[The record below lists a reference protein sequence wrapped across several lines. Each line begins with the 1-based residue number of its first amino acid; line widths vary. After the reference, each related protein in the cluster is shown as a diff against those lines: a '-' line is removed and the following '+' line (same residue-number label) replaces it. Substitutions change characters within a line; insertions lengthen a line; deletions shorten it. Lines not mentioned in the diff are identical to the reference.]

1 MVEPGGETN
10 SKKGSGGL
18 IVGLLILAA
27 VFALAVVRLRPSAPK
42 PADAPET
49 EFSAGRARAV
59 LAELV
64 GNGEPHPV
72 GSAANAQTR
81 ERVLQAFR
89 RLGYE
94 PEVVPGFVCRLGGV
108 CATVQNVVARLAG
121 RAVPGAP
128 TPKAVMLSAHYDS
141 VPSGPGVSDDLTGV
155 AAILEVARLMKAG
168 PPPANPVIFLID
180 DGEEAGL
187 LGAEAFVRTP
197 AAKEVGVVINLEAR
211 GTSGPGLMFQTH
223 QANGAWIPLL
233 SKALSRPVASSVFV
247 SIYERLPND
256 TDYSVF
262 KREGMP
268 GFNFAL
274 IGDAEHYH
282 SPLDS
287 LANASPAS
295 LQHLG
300 ESTFELTRVLSQAEL
315 DRPKIGPAV
324 FFDVLSIGIVRW
336 PGAATLP
343 LAAIPLVA
351 VALAC
356 RKIWSTRAASLGGSI
371 LALVAAVGSIAAAF
385 GIGLVFTNAQRGA
398 GGLQVI
404 WPAEATVLLVALGA
418 FAAFAVLGVLAAAGR
433 TARAAGVWTGVWL
446 AWAILGL
453 LVSWTVSGASYL
465 FVLPTLVAGLAGWL
479 LGPDRRPLAA
489 LLPLAVAGVLWAP
502 LALLLFAG
510 LGTPGIVVIAVVFG
524 LIAMPLA
531 PLLADARRPALW
543 VGAIALIG
551 LVAAFLV
558 PSTTRASAASPK
570 RLSLTYHLDADTP
583 AGRWVLAGDLPP
595 GQPLPPALAAKAAF
609 TIGQPFPWS
618 FAQAKTAVAPA
629 PPLPLVGPTVEVL
642 LDEPRPDGRHLS
654 LRLVSPRGAPSIA
667 LHVPVAADVR
677 SARMADEEIPKTEEG
692 KIPPRGDWFTF
703 QYLSTPPEGI
713 VLDLVV
719 GGSGPIDA
727 YLVDRSLGLPPAAR
741 PIGAARP
748 EDTVPD
754 GDAIVVSRKVRL

>member
-1 MVEPGGETN
+1 MVEPGDGAN
-10 SKKGSGGL
+10 SRKGSGGL

-27 VFALAVVRLRPSAPK
+27 LFALAVVRLRPPSPK
-42 PADAPET
+42 PADAPEA

-59 LAELV
+59 LTELV

-94 PEVVPGFVCRLGGV
+94 PEVVPGFVCRLGGA

-121 RAVPGAP
+121 RSAPGAP
-128 TPKAVMLSAHYDS
+128 IPKAVMLSAHYDS

-155 AAILEVARLMKAG
+155 AAILEIARLMKVG
-168 PPPANPVIFLID
+168 PAPANPVIFLID

-211 GTSGPGLMFQTH
+211 GSSGPGLMFQTQH
-223 QANGAWIPLL
+223 ANGAWIPLFA
-233 SKALSRPVASSVFV
+233 KAVSRPVASSVFV

-282 SPLDS
+282 TPLDS

-300 ESTFELTRVLSQAEL
+300 ESAFELTRVLSGAEL
-315 DRPKIGPAV
+315 DRPKTRPAV
-324 FFDVLSIGIVRW
+324 FFDVLAIGIVRW

-343 LAAIPLVA
+343 LAVIALIA

-356 RKIWSTRAASLGGSI
+356 RKIWNARAASVGGSI
-371 LALVAAVGSIAAAF
+371 LGLVAALASIAAAA
-385 GIGLVFTNAQRGA
+385 GMGLVFVNAQRVA
-398 GGLQVI
+398 GGLQVA
-404 WPAEATVLLVALGA
+404 WPAEASALLLALGA
-418 FAAFAVLGVLAAAGR
+418 LAAFAVLGVLSAVGR
-433 TARAAGVWTGVWL
+433 TARAAGVWAGVWL

-453 LVSWTVSGASYL
+453 VVSWLVPGASYL
-465 FVLPTLVAGLAGWL
+465 FVLPALAAGLAGWL
-479 LGPDRRPLAA
+479 GGPNRSRLAA
-489 LLPLAVAGVLWAP
+489 LLPLAVVGILWAP
-502 LALLLFAG
+502 LALLFFAG
-510 LGTPGIVVIAVVFG
+510 LGTPGLAVIAAVFG

-531 PLLADARRPALW
+531 PLHADARRPALW
-543 VGAIALIG
+543 VGAIALVG

-558 PSTTRASAASPK
+558 PATTRASAASPK
-570 RLSLTYHLDADTP
+570 RLSLTYHLDADAT
-583 AGRWVLAGDLPP
+583 AGRWVLAGDLAP
-595 GQPLPPALAAKAAF
+595 GRPLPAGLAAKAAF
-609 TIGQPFPWS
+609 QIGQPFPWS
-618 FAQAKTAVAPA
+618 FAQAKAAVAPA
-629 PPLPLVGPTVEVL
+629 APLPLVVPTIEVL
-642 LDEPRPDGRHLS
+642 SDDPRPDGRHLS
-654 LRLVSPRGAPSIA
+654 LRLVSPRGAPSVT
-667 LHVPVAADVR
+667 LHVPVAANVR
-677 SARMADEEIPKTEEG
+677 SARMADEEIPQTKEG
-692 KIPPRGDWFTF
+692 KIPTRGDWFSF
-703 QYLSTPPEGI
+703 QCLSTPPEGI

-719 GGSGPIDA
+719 GGTGPIDA

-741 PIGAARP
+741 PIVAARP
-748 EDTVPD
+748 ADTVPD
-754 GDAIVVSRKVRL
+754 GDAIVVSKKVRI